1 MRLGA
6 SISLA
11 PYAVVALAIAAAT
24 GFSQRVSPREE
35 SGRTPGTPPRRV
47 VIARD
52 PQAVRFYDPQ
62 PDRVRRLV
70 ERGILA
76 LTQTTSL
83 TAAWGKFVRP
93 ADRVGIKI
101 NAAAGPTMTARR
113 PVVEAVVAGLR
124 AVGVPAH
131 HIIIWDRS
139 ADDLVLSGWD
149 IRQEGEGPL
158 CYATLPHAGWDPGA
172 YYQTPHV
179 GMLIWGDHEFGA
191 RQLSERSYYSRI
203 VTQTATKLINVAVL
217 MDNRDVGLSGCLHNI
232 ALGSVDNNRRFQTE
246 ALHYDP
252 GIAELCARPPI
263 RGKLVLNILDA
274 LIAQYAGA
282 PGFQPVAAWTP
293 GEIHLSRDP
302 VALDA
307 LGLEQIELRRK
318 EARMPRIG
326 ERARHVRIAAEI
338 GAGVADRASMDIV
351 ELNP

>member
-1 MRLGA
+1 MRHRL
-6 SISLA
+6 SIPPA
-11 PYAVVALAIAAAT
+11 PVVAVAVALSAT
-24 GFSQRVSPREE
+24 TGISQQVSPRE
-35 SGRTPGTPPRRV
+35 SPWQTMRTSATRV

-52 PQAVRFYDPQ
+52 LQAVRFYDPN
-62 PDRVRRLV
+62 PDRVRQLV

-76 LTQTTSL
+76 LTQTTTL
-83 TAAWGKFVRP
+83 AAAWGRFVRP
-93 ADRVGIKI
+93 FDRVGIKI
-101 NAAAGPTMTARR
+101 NSVAGPTMSARR
-113 PVVEAVVAGLR
+113 PVVEAVVDGLR
-124 AVGVPAH
+124 AAGVPAH

-139 ADDLVLSGWD
+139 ADHLVLAGWD
-149 IRQEGEGPL
+149 LQREGEGPL
-158 CYATLPHAGWDPGA
+158 CYATLPHAGWDPHI

-179 GMLIWGDHEFGA
+179 GMLIWGDHEFGS

-203 VTQTATKLINVAVL
+203 VTQTATKLINIAVL
-217 MDNRDVGLSGCLHNI
+217 MDNRQVGLSGCLQNI
-232 ALGSVDNNRRFQTE
+232 SMGSVDNNRRFQTE

-263 RGKLVLNILDA
+263 RDKLVLNILDA

-282 PGFQPVAAWTP
+282 PSFQPEASWTP
-293 GEIHLSRDP
+293 GEIYFSRDP

-307 LGLEQIELRRK
+307 LGLEQIERRRK
-318 EARMPRIG
+318 EARMPAIG